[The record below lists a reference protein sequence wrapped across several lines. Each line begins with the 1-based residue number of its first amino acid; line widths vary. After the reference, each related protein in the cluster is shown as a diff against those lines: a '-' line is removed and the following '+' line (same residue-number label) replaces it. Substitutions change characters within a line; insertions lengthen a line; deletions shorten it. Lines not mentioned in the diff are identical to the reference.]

1 MWTYSVRH
9 IGREI
14 TTKAAFLSILACCN
28 VAQAQSTFGTVLGT
42 VKDPSGT
49 VVATAAIRLTNKGT
63 NAARSTLSSDVGSY
77 EFSNVEVGSYEL
89 AVEAPGFQRLEF
101 TVFDLGARETKRLD
115 ASLKVATQ
123 IQTVNV
129 ESSAG
134 PMVQTDTS
142 NIAETKTGRE
152 LVDLPVAIASRG
164 TGSTS
169 PITTLTTQP
178 GVQVDSAGNTPW
190 QERILHSSP
199 YRLTG

>member
-1 MWTYSVRH
+1 M
-9 IGREI
+9 
-14 TTKAAFLSILACCN
+14 
-28 VAQAQSTFGTVLGT
+28 
-42 VKDPSGT
+42 
-49 VVATAAIRLTNKGT
+49 
-63 NAARSTLSSDVGSY
+63 SDVGSY

-89 AVEAPGFQRLEF
+89 TVEAPGFQRLEF

-115 ASLKVATQ
+115 AALKATQ

-152 LVDLPVAIASRG
+152 LVDLPIAIASRG

-178 GVQVDSAGNTPW
+178 GVQVDSAGNISVAGANPS
-190 QERILHSSP
+190 QLSISLDGISIMGPRAAENGPINE
-199 YRLTG
+199 